1 MTELVAPLLRLALG
15 ADLSIRS
22 PRMDEISAETAP
34 TVVVVV
40 VVVVV
45 ESFLARMPAAAPFLE
60 TVSLKKTRL
69 NQ

>member
-1 MTELVAPLLRLALG
+1 MTELVAPILRLALG

-40 VVVVV
+40 V

>member
-40 VVVVV
+40 VVV